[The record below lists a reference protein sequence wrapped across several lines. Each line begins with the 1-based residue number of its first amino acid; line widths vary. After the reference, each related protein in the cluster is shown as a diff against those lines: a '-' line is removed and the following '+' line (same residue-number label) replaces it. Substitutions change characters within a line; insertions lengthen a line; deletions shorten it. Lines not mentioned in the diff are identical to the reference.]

1 MSVQGYIQLTRE
13 CNQNCRFCSNPTNE
27 NRLDMERAIRLID
40 GFIENGYAGLIF
52 TGGEPTLCPFLPD
65 LISYA
70 AERGI
75 PNRIITNAQKIC
87 EPEYFESLYAAGLR
101 NLNISI
107 YSVRDDVQAFLSGNP
122 DSLKNIT
129 RALRTVGGY
138 RDMQVVVNT
147 VINKY
152 NSGHLSE
159 NVRWVVENAPF
170 VTHFVWNNL
179 DPGNSK
185 CAENPDTIARL
196 NDFQLELY
204 HAVAYLQKTGRTCRI
219 ERVPLCYMPEFEHLS
234 TETRKI
240 VKKEKTTTYFLDEKE
255 LFSQD
260 SYQYG
265 KAGCCRVCFLDA
277 ICAGLFEMDVYYKSE
292 ELYACF
298 IDSGKVIDKILGGRA
313 GKYKPA

>member
-1 MSVQGYIQLTRE
+1 MSEQGYIQLTRE
-13 CNQNCRFCSNPTNE
+13 CNQNCRFCSNPTND
-27 NRLDMERAIRLID
+27 NRLDREHAIRLID
-40 GFIENGYAGLIF
+40 GFAHNGFSGIIF

-65 LISYA
+65 LIAYA
-70 AERGI
+70 TQKGI

-87 EPEYFESLYAAGLR
+87 DPDYFETLYSAGLR

-107 YSVRDDVQAFLSGNP
+107 YSTRDDVQAFLTGNP
-122 DSLKNIT
+122 DSLNNISK
-129 RALRTVGGY
+129 ALALMSKFGH
-138 RDMQVVVNT
+138 MQIVINT

-152 NSGHLSE
+152 NSGHLAE
-159 NVRWVVENAPF
+159 TARWVVENAPF

-204 HAVAYLQKTGRTCRI
+204 RAVAYLKNTGRTCRI
-219 ERVPLCYMPEFEHLS
+219 ERVPLCYMTEFEHLS

-240 VKKEKTTTYFLDEKE
+240 VKKEKTATYFLDEKE

-265 KAGCCRVCFLDA
+265 KAACCQVCSLDS

-292 ELYACF
+292 ELYPSF
-298 IDSGKVIDKILGGRA
+298 VDSGKIIEKIRNGVGG
-313 GKYKPA
+313 